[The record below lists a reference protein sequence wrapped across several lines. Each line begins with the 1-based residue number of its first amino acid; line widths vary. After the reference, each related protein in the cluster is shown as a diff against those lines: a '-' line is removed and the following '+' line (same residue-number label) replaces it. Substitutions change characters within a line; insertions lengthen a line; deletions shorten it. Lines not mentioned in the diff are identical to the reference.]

1 MKMPD
6 SGKTT
11 NSKDSDKAYILLS
24 GGQDSFVSLL
34 WAKNEFRELE
44 AISIAYD
51 QTHIIELDYA
61 KKIAGH
67 FNVAHIVYDIKSFF
81 KTIAISSILNNTNHN
96 MKHPDASDLPASFIP
111 NRNGIFLTVA
121 ANHAFRKNEKHIH
134 LVTGACET
142 DYSGYPDCRNSYMKA
157 KARELSL
164 SLDRP
169 VSIHTPLM
177 WMNKAQIF
185 ETADKAE
192 KLKELNE
199 LTMSCYDGF
208 EKLNKWG
215 RGCGKCPA
223 CMLRKKGFDEFISKI
238 S

>member
-1 MKMPD
+1 MAKRMKMPD
-6 SGKTT
+6 CG
-11 NSKDSDKAYILLS
+11 KAYVLLS
-24 GGQDSFVSLL
+24 GGQDSFVSLI
-34 WAKNEFRELE
+34 WAKSEFKELE

-67 FNVAHIVYDIKSFF
+67 FNVSHAVYDIKDFF
-81 KTIAISSILNNTNHN
+81 KTIADSSLLNSTDHN
-96 MKHPDASDLPASFIP
+96 VKHANAENLPASFIP
-111 NRNGIFLTVA
+111 NRNSIFLTVA

-142 DYSGYPDCRNSYMKA
+142 DYSGYPDCRDSYMKA
-157 KARELSL
+157 KEKELSL

-177 WMNKAQIF
+177 RMNKAQIF
-185 ETADKAE
+185 EAAHRE
-192 KLKELNE
+192 GKLRELNE
-199 LTMSCYDGF
+199 LTMTCYNGV
-208 EKLNKWG
+208 EKLNEWG
-215 RGCGKCPA
+215 RGCGICPA
-223 CMLRKKGFDEFISKI
+223 CKLRKKGFDEFTGKI